1 MKPYSLRE
9 LQKHVQEMQSLIGAQ
24 LQDIETHPKGLAF
37 SLYKRGQIWWILD
50 LNQQTPMSLVFYE
63 HSPWGKKQTPK
74 PVALFLNSHA
84 KNLYLSKIELKK
96 DAGRIIEVEW
106 ISTQKICQMEVHL
119 VPKAVNIVVRT
130 EDKSISWEKLKD
142 LGAPPQIENELDR
155 DLSDIKTQ
163 WLEESAP
170 RNQTTISQLSPD
182 AWEKQKTKDIAKKRK
197 AVEELQKQLSQDLG
211 QRWQTLG
218 ELLKSF
224 EISELGSEWKEFLT
238 RGIGRYEQ
246 MEQAFAKAKQLEGKK
261 DGTQKRLEVLQKEI
275 LALEAQ
281 TTQPA
286 GAPKNKSSEMLKSA
300 GAEGRVKRFGELTAS
315 RGKSAADNMALLRKA
330 KAWDMWVHLRDY
342 PSTHA
347 IVSLDK
353 NQKVNDNILREVAL
367 WVATETKAS
376 QKLPTGSKLD
386 VVVTECRYVR
396 PIKGDKLG
404 RVHYQNERVL
414 TVVIP

>member
-9 LQKHVQEMQSLIGAQ
+9 LQKHMLELQSLIGAQ
-24 LQDIETHPKGLAF
+24 LQDIETHPKGLAL

-50 LNQQTPMSLVFYE
+50 LNQQTPISLIFYE
-63 HSPWGKKQTPK
+63 HSPWGKKQAPK

-84 KNLYLSKIELKK
+84 KNLFLSKVELKIGAGRVIELQWT
-96 DAGRIIEVEW
+96 G
-106 ISTQKICQMEVHL
+106 TQKICQMEIQL
-119 VPKAVNIVVRT
+119 IPKAVNVVVRT
-130 EDKSISWEKLKD
+130 EEKSISWEKPKD

-155 DLSDIKTQ
+155 DLPDIKSQ
-163 WLEESAP
+163 WLEESVP
-170 RNQTTISQLSPD
+170 RNQTATSKLTPEV
-182 AWEKQKTKDIAKKRK
+182 WEKQKQKDLAKKKK
-197 AVEELQKQLSQDLG
+197 AIGELEKQLAQDLA
-211 QRWQTLG
+211 QKWQTLG

-238 RGIGRYEQ
+238 KRIGRFEQ

-261 DGTQKRLEVLQKEI
+261 EGTLKRLQILQKEI
-275 LALEAQ
+275 LHLESLSEPPTA
-281 TTQPA
+281 TI
-286 GAPKNKSSEMLKSA
+286 KNKSSEMLKSA
-300 GAEGRVKRFGELTAS
+300 GAEGRIRRFGEFTAS

-353 NQKVNDNILREVAL
+353 NQKTSDTILREVAL

-376 QKLPTGSKLD
+376 QKLPSGSKLD
-386 VVVTECRYVR
+386 VVVTECRFVR
-396 PIKGDKLG
+396 PVKGDKLG

>member
-1 MKPYSLRE
+1 MKPYSLKE

-50 LNQQTPMSLVFYE
+50 LNQQTPMSLIFYE
-63 HSPWGKKQTPK
+63 HSPWGKKQQPK
-74 PVALFLNSHA
+74 PVALFLNSHG
-84 KNLYLSKIELKK
+84 KNLFLSKVELKK
-96 DAGRIIEVEW
+96 GAGRVIELEW
-106 ISTQKICQMEVHL
+106 MNKQKICQVEVQL
-119 VPKAVNIVVRT
+119 IPKAVNVIVRT
-130 EDKSISWEKLKD
+130 EEKSISWEKPKD
-142 LGAPPQIENELDR
+142 MGLPPQIENELDR
-155 DLSDIKTQ
+155 DLADIKAQ

-170 RNQTTISQLSPD
+170 RSQTTSTQMTVE
-182 AWEKQKTKDIAKKRK
+182 AWDKQKQKDIAKKKK
-197 AVEELQKQLSQDLG
+197 AIDELNKQLSDDLAAK
-211 QRWQTLG
+211 WQTLG
-218 ELLKSF
+218 TLLKSF
-224 EISELGSEWKEFLT
+224 ELSELGSEWKEFLT
-238 RGIGRYEQ
+238 TGIGRYEQ

-261 DGTQKRLEVLQKEI
+261 AGTLNRLEILQSEI
-275 LALEAQ
+275 QKLENAS
-281 TTQPA
+281 TPPPA
-286 GAPKNKSSEMLKSA
+286 PIKNKSSEMLKSA

-353 NQKVNDNILREVAL
+353 NQKINDNILREVAL
-367 WVATETKAS
+367 WVVTETKAS
-376 QKLPTGSKLD
+376 QKLPSGSKLD
-386 VVVTECRYVR
+386 VVVAECRFVR